1 MQLSDRI
8 ECVEASKTA
17 HFAALVSKMRGR
29 GEDIV
34 NLAIGEPHDPVSRE
48 IIAATQSALDAGH
61 TKYCAT
67 SGLAELRREIARALP
82 HHQADNV
89 IITNGSKQALF
100 SIFQVICSP
109 GDEVIIPLPCWVS
122 FPEQVKLAGGKP
134 VMVKTGNHQLDLES
148 VERAIGP
155 RTRAILINSPNNPTG
170 AVYPDRDLEKIGS
183 LARER
188 DLFIISDEAYS
199 RFVYDDRVF
208 TSLARFEELKNRV
221 IVTGS
226 FSKSFNM
233 TGFRI
238 GFAIGPGKV
247 ITAMTA
253 LQSHLSGNVCTFAQ
267 YGALEALR
275 RHNGSGRQAATHF
288 QKKRDTA
295 FKMAK
300 ELFGCIRPAG
310 AFYLFPDVTK
320 VLESGQTAKEF
331 TVTLL
336 SDAKVA
342 VMPGE
347 AFGVENHIRIS
358 FAVPDDELIKGFER
372 IRTVL

>member
-1 MQLSDRI
+1 MQLSRRI
-8 ECVEASKTA
+8 GFVEASKTA

-29 GEDIV
+29 GENII
-34 NLAIGEPHDPVSRE
+34 NLAIGEPHDPVAKK
-48 IIAATQSALDAGH
+48 IITATQNALDTGH
-61 TKYCAT
+61 TRYCAT

-100 SIFQVICSP
+100 SIFQVLCNS
-109 GDEVIIPLPCWVS
+109 GDEIIIPLPCWVS

-134 VMVKTGNHQLDLES
+134 VMVKTENHQLDLEAI
-148 VERAIGP
+148 ERAIGP
-155 RTRAILINSPNNPTG
+155 QTRAILINSPNNPTG

-188 DLFIISDEAYS
+188 DLFIVSDEAYS
-199 RFVYDDRVF
+199 RFVYDDGVF
-208 TSLARFEELKNRV
+208 TSLARFKELKNRA

-238 GFAIGPGKV
+238 GYAIGPVEV

-253 LQSHLSGNVCTFAQ
+253 LQSHLAGNVCTFAQ
-267 YGALEALR
+267 YGALEAVSSF
-275 RHNGSGRQAATHF
+275 NGSDERLKSHF
-288 QKKRDTA
+288 QEKRDRA
-295 FKMAK
+295 FELAK
-300 ELFGCIRPAG
+300 RLFDCIKPAG
-310 AFYLFPDVTK
+310 AFYLFPDVTDI
-320 VLESGQTAKEF
+320 LANGHTAEDF
-331 TVTLL
+331 AMMLL
-336 SDAKVA
+336 KDAKVA

-347 AFGVENHIRIS
+347 AFGIENHIRIS
-358 FAVPDDELIKGFER
+358 FAVSDDDILKGFER
-372 IRTVL
+372 IRKVL

>member
-1 MQLSDRI
+1 MKLSDRI
-8 ECVEASKTA
+8 GCVEPSKTA
-17 HFAALVSKMRGR
+17 QFAALVSEMRAR
-29 GEDIV
+29 GENII
-34 NLAIGEPHDPVSRE
+34 NLAIGEPHDPVAKE
-48 IIAATQSALDAGH
+48 ILTATQGALDKGH
-61 TKYCAT
+61 TRYSAT
-67 SGLAELRREIARALP
+67 AGLAGLREKIAQSLP
-82 HHQADNV
+82 HHQADSV

-100 SIFQVICSP
+100 SIFQIICNP

-134 VMVKTGNHQLDLES
+134 VMVKTKNHQLDREAIK
-148 VERAIGP
+148 RAIGP

-170 AVYPDRDLEKIGS
+170 AVYPDRELEKIGS

-199 RFVYDDRVF
+199 RFIYDNGVF
-208 TSLARFEELKNRV
+208 TSLARFKGLKNRA

-238 GFAIGPGKV
+238 GYAIGPVEV
-247 ITAMTA
+247 ITAMTT

-267 YGALEALR
+267 HGALEALR
-275 RHNGSGRQAATHF
+275 RHNGSDRQLRTHF

-295 FKMAK
+295 FKMVK
-300 ELFGCIRPAG
+300 KLFDCIKPTG
-310 AFYLFPDVTK
+310 AFYLFPDVTN
-320 VLESGQTAKEF
+320 VLKRGETSEEF
-331 TVTLL
+331 ATTLL
-336 SDAKVA
+336 TAAKVA

-347 AFGVENHIRIS
+347 AFGIKNHIRIS
-358 FAVPDDELIKGFER
+358 FAVSDDELLKGFEG
-372 IRTVL
+372 IRKVL